1 MSRSQ
6 PAHVI
11 FDFGAVLFRW
21 EPLVL
26 FREVLPQRAWDEV
39 LTRAL
44 ADRVF
49 KGFTGVWGRFD
60 AGTIERD
67 ELVPALVVQSGLRHD
82 EIEALIDAIPAH
94 LQPLPDTVALMD
106 DLQAAGHRLFFLS
119 NMPAPYAAHLSR
131 THDFLRGF
139 EDGLF
144 SCDVRMIKPDPAIF
158 RLALERFDVSAR
170 QTLFID
176 DHLGNIEAANRLGLP
191 ALLFTDAAG
200 LERDLVSRGV
210 RLG

>member
-1 MSRSQ
+1 MT
-6 PAHVI
+6 PTALI
-11 FDFGAVLFRW
+11 FDFGGVVFQWNPVRLLAQ
-21 EPLVL
+21 
-26 FREVLPQRAWDEV
+26 VLPERANTPENATLWK
-39 LTRAL
+39 
-44 ADRVF
+44 DRF
-49 KGFTGVWGRFD
+49 FQGYTGDWGAFD
-60 AGTIERD
+60 AG
-67 ELVPALVVQSGLRHD
+67 
-82 EIEALIDAIPAH
+82 LIDAAETARRIATRTGLDPAEVQAVMDAVPEA
-94 LQPLPDTVALMD
+94 LAPNPATVALLRRLRM
-106 DLQAAGHRLFFLS
+106 AGHRLFFLS

-144 SCDVRMIKPDPAIF
+144 SCDVRVIKPDPAIF

-176 DHLGNIEAANRLGLP
+176 DHLGNIEASNRLGLP

-200 LERDLVSRGV
+200 LERDLLSRGV

>member
-1 MSRSQ
+1 MT
-6 PAHVI
+6 PTALI
-11 FDFGAVLFRW
+11 FDFGGVVFQWNPVRLLAQ
-21 EPLVL
+21 
-26 FREVLPQRAWDEV
+26 VLPERANTPENATLWK
-39 LTRAL
+39 
-44 ADRVF
+44 DRF
-49 KGFTGVWGRFD
+49 FQGYTGDWGAFD
-60 AGTIERD
+60 AG
-67 ELVPALVVQSGLRHD
+67 
-82 EIEALIDAIPAH
+82 LIDAAETQRRIATRTGLDPAEVQAVMDAVPEA
-94 LQPLPDTVALMD
+94 LAPNPATVAL
-106 DLQAAGHRLFFLS
+106 LRRLRIAGHRLFFLS

>member
-1 MSRSQ
+1 MTPTSF
-6 PAHVI
+6 I
-11 FDFGAVLFRW
+11 FDFGGVVFQWNPVRLLAQ
-21 EPLVL
+21 
-26 FREVLPQRAWDEV
+26 VLPERANTPENATLWK
-39 LTRAL
+39 
-44 ADRVF
+44 DRF
-49 KGFTGVWGRFD
+49 FQGYTGDWGAFD
-60 AGTIERD
+60 AGLIDMAETVRRIAARTGLDPAEVQAVMD
-67 ELVPALVVQSGLRHD
+67 AVP
-82 EIEALIDAIPAH
+82 EALAPNPA
-94 LQPLPDTVALMD
+94 TVALLRRLRM
-106 DLQAAGHRLFFLS
+106 AGHRLFFLS

-139 EDGLF
+139 EDGLY
-144 SCDVRMIKPDPAIF
+144 SSEVRVIKPDPAIF

-200 LERDLVSRGV
+200 LERDLASRGV